1 MPNKNHYQKTHLLQ
15 QRSKAFTLLELLV
28 VISIIGILIALGIV
42 AFSTAQQKSR
52 DARRRGDIKAMQQ
65 GFEQYYADNSASYGT
80 CSTMRG
86 NNDIFPGGAPT
97 DPKSSN
103 DYDCGVGGG
112 GYCVCAN
119 LETGGGNA
127 GGSSPCPDSG
137 LPSGASANDNW
148 YCLGNLQ

>member
-1 MPNKNHYQKTHLLQ
+1 MPNKNNYQKMSQLKQ
-15 QRSKAFTLLELLV
+15 KNKAFTLLELLV
-28 VISIIGILIALGIV
+28 VISIIGILIALGVV

-65 GFEQYYADNSASYGT
+65 GFEQYYAENNGSYGT
-80 CSTMRG
+80 CDEMKAD
-86 NNDIFPGGAPT
+86 NNIFPGGPPT
-97 DPKSSN
+97 DPKTNNNYS
-103 DYDCGVGGG
+103 CGVGGD

-137 LPSGASANDNW
+137 LAPGASANEDW